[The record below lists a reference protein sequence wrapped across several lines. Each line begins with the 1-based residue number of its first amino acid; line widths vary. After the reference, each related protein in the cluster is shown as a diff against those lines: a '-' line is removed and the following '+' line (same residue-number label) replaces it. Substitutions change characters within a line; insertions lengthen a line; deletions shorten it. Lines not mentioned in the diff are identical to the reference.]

1 MPRQWTLPG
10 PQFPYLIIF
19 KDDALTRGP
28 YLRAPPLSA
37 IQMLDSWVVTSK
49 QALQEISWA
58 LPASSPLNKR
68 VETVE
73 QLKRRLAQ
81 AFHSGTLCALELRY
95 LLVGNSPLLSR
106 VTGHTGSGPV
116 LRAPHAQGPL
126 FNSIEGTLGNQTST
140 DGLAEGMA
148 DIKHLTTSMR
158 VSKALQLSWKS
169 WPGEVGQAA
178 LDSFSAPM
186 FIMTLIGVTTV
197 YVGLWLTP
205 DPTLLTKVLAGVL
218 TVALL
223 AQFAWEDIYGL
234 AKAWYAMEEAC
245 ERAKTLAE
253 LQAAGDTFAKK
264 VGQVGFDILLFLVMW
279 RVGKRVQPKLQEVG
293 VRRAL
298 ARAEAQVE
306 AAASKPGSGRVQPA
320 QAEALK
326 ALDVARARAKST
338 DPPRIL
344 DALNHGLSEAAQR
357 GLAHLRARLGDAQ
370 TLFRLEKVL
379 LKGGKDL
386 GSFLSHEGVPRT
398 EVQAVRATLL
408 KAQQELARLRMLEM
422 KTLWDP
428 TLRKAARAD
437 LLQYFIQVLRSLKV
451 RPDWSRIRELI
462 RTRDVAAL
470 VGEMGEALQRTLL
483 AERYPSSAGHRIFA
497 NVEVVREIKGF
508 KRIADWQ
515 AAERAAGRKGD
526 PGGLYESGG
535 KLWKSITEVD
545 ALVAKKG
552 ASGKWRPV
560 ELEQMKTG
568 NNDQPVRAQEQNTS
582 ALDAMQEI
590 AGGSKEVRI
599 FDRISKNK
607 LGEDLTNQFDLSS
620 LLNVNTATR
629 GLQGKGFDRDIPFLR
644 EILQEVAVTM
654 VEQGLPPSP
663 STVPPLTGGQRRDNK
678 AAQ

>member
-1 MPRQWTLPG
+1 MLPG
-10 PQFPYLIIF
+10 PQFSYLIVF
-19 KDDALTRGP
+19 KDDALTKGP

-49 QALQEISWA
+49 QVLQEISWA
-58 LPASSPLNKR
+58 LPASTSVSRR
-68 VETVE
+68 VESVE
-73 QLKRRLAQ
+73 QLRGRLVQ
-81 AFHSGTLCALELRY
+81 AFRSGVLCALELRY
-95 LLVGNSPLLSR
+95 FLLGSGPLLSGVAGR
-106 VTGHTGSGPV
+106 SEGGPV
-116 LRAPHAQGPL
+116 LRAPYAPPARSPGLNNSEGPL
-126 FNSIEGTLGNQTST
+126 YNQLVLDELADGT
-140 DGLAEGMA
+140 A
-148 DIKHLTTSMR
+148 DINHLTKSMR

-169 WPGEVGQAA
+169 WPGQVGQAA
-178 LDSFSAPM
+178 LESFSDPM

-197 YVGLWLTP
+197 YVALWLTP
-205 DPTLLTKVLAGVL
+205 DPTLLTKALAGVL

-306 AAASKPGSGRVQPA
+306 VAASKPGSGRVQPA

-326 ALDVARARAKST
+326 TLDVARARAKST
-338 DPPRIL
+338 DPTRIL
-344 DALNHGLSEAAQR
+344 DALNHGLSEAAQK

-370 TLFRLEKVL
+370 TLSRLENVL

-386 GSFLSHEGVPRT
+386 GSFLSHEGVPRA
-398 EVQAVRATLL
+398 EVDAARFALL
-408 KAQQELARLRMLEM
+408 KAQQELARIRMIEM

-428 TLRKAARAD
+428 MLRKAARAD
-437 LLQYFIQVLRSLKV
+437 MLQYFLQVLRSLKV
-451 RPDWSRIRELI
+451 RPDWPRIQELI
-462 RTRDVAAL
+462 RTRDVSGL

-483 AERYPSSAGHRIFA
+483 AERYPASGGNRIFA
-497 NVEVVREIKGF
+497 NVEVVREVKGF

-526 PGGLYESGG
+526 PGGLYEAGG

-552 ASGKWRPV
+552 AGGKWRPV

-568 NNDQPVRAQEQNTS
+568 NNDQPVRAKEQNTS
-582 ALDAMQEI
+582 ALDAMKEI
-590 AGGSKEVRI
+590 AGGSKVVRI
-599 FDRISKNK
+599 FDRVSKNK
-607 LGEDLTNQFDLSS
+607 LGEDLTASFDLSA

-644 EILQEVAVTM
+644 EILQEVAAAM